1 MSPGVS
7 FSSELPSTS
16 SPHRS
21 LSPHAPSTGSI
32 SGTGGGV
39 EDTGEEGSVTRDSIK
54 GLFPK
59 TVDTEELSWFP
70 TLAGVYWD
78 KNKDRMVLDSDVHRG
93 IVVDGTVGVAAVAER
108 YGEMEDERME
118 EKEKGGHLTRRC
130 LESMKI
136 DGKVERKIFRTL
148 CEALDV
154 K

>member
-1 MSPGVS
+1 
-7 FSSELPSTS
+7 
-16 SPHRS
+16 
-21 LSPHAPSTGSI
+21 
-32 SGTGGGV
+32 
-39 EDTGEEGSVTRDSIK
+39 
-54 GLFPK
+54 
-59 TVDTEELSWFP
+59 
-70 TLAGVYWD
+70 
-78 KNKDRMVLDSDVHRG
+78 MVLDSDVHRG